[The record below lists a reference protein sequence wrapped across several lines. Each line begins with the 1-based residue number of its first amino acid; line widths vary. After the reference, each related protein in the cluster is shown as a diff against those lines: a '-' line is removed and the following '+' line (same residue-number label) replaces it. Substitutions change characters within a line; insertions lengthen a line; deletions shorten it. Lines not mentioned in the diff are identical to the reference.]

1 MKRTLA
7 IVSSVLFLLIIF
19 QTSSLRL
26 TSNSAQPP
34 TPGLSNDPGQTTCNH
49 CHVGNTLID
58 PGKFTIK
65 LSPDSAG
72 LVGTANVV
80 TSSTQYIPDSTE
92 WVSVELHGTNGITP
106 KYGFQLTAL
115 DSVNNLAGT
124 FTLTNTAK
132 TSFQNS
138 AATGRKYVGHKN
150 ANGTTTAW
158 SFKWK
163 APHSG
168 PVTLYYAGNI
178 ANGDGVEN
186 VAGDSVF
193 ASSATITA
201 GPVVIGIA
209 DLSPVTSLSAYP
221 MPFSHTLSLEMSLN
235 NAAPL
240 SISLVSMQGEVV
252 RELYN
257 GDGAQGKFDKSFDI
271 ADIASGVYLLK
282 IGSNSSSRV
291 IKVMK
296 L

>member
-1 MKRTLA
+1 
-7 IVSSVLFLLIIF
+7 
-19 QTSSLRL
+19 
-26 TSNSAQPP
+26 
-34 TPGLSNDPGQTTCNH
+34 
-49 CHVGNTLID
+49 
-58 PGKFTIK
+58 
-65 LSPDSAG
+65 
-72 LVGTANVV
+72 VGTANVV

-92 WVSVELHGTNGITP
+92 WISIELNGTNGNTP

-138 AATGRKYVGHKN
+138 VTTGRKYVGHKN

-209 DLSPVTSLSAYP
+209 DLSPVTTLSAYP
-221 MPFSHTLSLEMSLN
+221 MPFSHSLSLDLSLDK
-235 NAAPL
+235 AAPL
-240 SISLVSMQGEVV
+240 DISLVSI
-252 RELYN
+252 
-257 GDGAQGKFDKSFDI
+257 DGAAVRQLYSGDAQQGRFIRSFDI
-271 ADIASGVYLLK
+271 KDLAAGVYILK